1 MCVIAYKAADVAF
14 PSKSILKNCFNNNPD
29 GGGFMFA
36 VNNRV
41 HIVKGLMSFSAFYS
55 ALKQARTTYGDSIPY
70 VLHFRIS
77 TQAGT
82 RPDCTHPYPLSANMD
97 HLRKLENKC
106 RIGIAHNGIISLTST
121 GGYYKTITYNDTMKF
136 ITDYLTLIIKNKD
149 YYKDKNTLLLI
160 KRLADSRL
168 AILDDAGHCELIG
181 EGWTVDNGVYYSN
194 TSYKPPK
201 KPKKTTRKG
210 GGFAF
215 GGFSGLI
222 PDFYEDDYIDDF
234 TQRINEAYDEN
245 TGLYNFDMLDCPC
258 ITDGD
263 DSFCELCEHY
273 PQCYSTHTTK
283 GGNH

>member
-1 MCVIAYKAADVAF
+1 MCIIVYKAEGVAF
-14 PSKSILKNCFNNNPD
+14 PPKTIIKNCFNNNPD

-55 ALKQARTTYGDSIPY
+55 ALKNARDIYGDFIPY

-97 HLRKLENKC
+97 QLRKLKNDCK
-106 RIGIAHNGIISLTST
+106 IGIAHNGIISLTST

-168 AILDDAGHCELIG
+168 AILDHTGHCELIG
-181 EGWTVDNGVYYSN
+181 EGWTVENGVYYSN
-194 TSYKPPK
+194 TSYRPPQ
-201 KPKKTTRKG
+201 KPKKKTKKG
-210 GGFAF
+210 GGFSF
-215 GGFSGLI
+215 GGYSGLFT
-222 PDFYEDDYIDDF
+222 DFYEDEYIDEF
-234 TQRINEAYDEN
+234 TERINEAYNEE
-245 TGLYNFDMLDCPC
+245 TGLYDFDMLNCPC
-258 ITDGD
+258 ITDED
-263 DSFCELCEHY
+263 DSFCELCKHY
-273 PQCYSTHTTK
+273 PQCYAPKSTK
-283 GGNH
+283 GGKN